1 MHQFNEL
8 SSKPQL
14 FGNRMNS
21 EVTIETQLS
30 WLICNW
36 STCYKQHRTVEI
48 GKKNYF
54 QQKKTEK
61 ILPFCR
67 IFQIPTIYSV
77 FEYLEPLTLMLKYN

>member
-30 WLICNW
+30 
-36 STCYKQHRTVEI
+36 
-48 GKKNYF
+48 
-54 QQKKTEK
+54 
-61 ILPFCR
+61 
-67 IFQIPTIYSV
+67 
-77 FEYLEPLTLMLKYN
+77 